1 MLRGTTQ
8 AELRVLPPCLRA
20 ALLWGLQLS
29 LDIGVPR
36 ATVHLRLCL
45 PTPVWAA
52 VEGPWTAYVGYQQ
65 KSHFL
70 VVPRGAWFPA
80 LPGVVKKGIPG
91 PVQGPGFSRL
101 FHVQVRFSSEKW
113 GQHHLAGLTR
123 RCSKR
128 GAYQAASTAVQQDL
142 LAIFLSQKR
151 GQGSTARG
159 REAGAQALAPS
170 IPPEQLRIW
179 DNHVPSLGLGFILC
193 KTVSDC
199 DLSGKTPWGVGAI
212 GAGD

>member
-1 MLRGTTQ
+1 MSACSLIG
-8 AELRVLPPCLRA
+8 RA
-20 ALLWGLQLS
+20 SALARYRRA
-29 LDIGVPR
+29 R
-36 ATVHLRLCL
+36 ATVRLCLRL

-52 VEGPWTAYVGYQQ
+52 AEGPRTASVGYQQ
-65 KSHFL
+65 ESHFL
-70 VVPRGAWFPA
+70 VVPRGAGFPA
-80 LPGVVKKGIPG
+80 LPAAVKKGIPG

-101 FHVQVRFSSEKW
+101 FHVQVRLSSEKW
-113 GQHHLAGLTR
+113 GRHYLAGLTR

-151 GQGSTARG
+151 GQRSTARG

-170 IPPEQLRIW
+170 IPPHPPPQQLGIW

-193 KTVSDC
+193 KTA
-199 DLSGKTPWGVGAI
+199 SGGRSR
-212 GAGD
+212 